1 MNSVQRA
8 SLIVLLS
15 TPLLWQCMP
24 DFAAL
29 SAGGGGMSSDM
40 SGTGGVSP
48 APGAGSPNQTQG
60 GSGSGSGAGGGQAGA
75 QSSGTGPTP
84 GDGGASG
91 DGGSSA
97 SGAAGG
103 AAGAGGEPECAPPG
117 SGVTVYLGFDDG
129 LAGPGFLNPALTAEV
144 TTNLG
149 ATASSE
155 WDAQEGAS
163 CPGALHFSFAFKE
176 YASGA
181 AANELGI
188 GTLHFEKA
196 DWSDSRAL
204 HLRAKVSPP
213 GAPLAGVQFFVMSG
227 DDYRYYAT
235 FDGAKFKAGDWYDVL
250 VQPVSGAH
258 YDATKVFRL
267 GVQATL
273 LKAEQAEGT
282 PLPPTIDVWLDDV
295 WLEPK

>member
-1 MNSVQRA
+1 M
-8 SLIVLLS
+8 
-15 TPLLWQCMP
+15 
-24 DFAAL
+24 
-29 SAGGGGMSSDM
+29 
-40 SGTGGVSP
+40 
-48 APGAGSPNQTQG
+48 
-60 GSGSGSGAGGGQAGA
+60 
-75 QSSGTGPTP
+75 
-84 GDGGASG
+84 
-91 DGGSSA
+91 
-97 SGAAGG
+97 
-103 AAGAGGEPECAPPG
+103 
-117 SGVTVYLGFDDG
+117 GFDDG